1 MYKFARVERQDRE
14 REREGEN
21 GMQQEWYSVFNN
33 FNKDCMK
40 AKIEE
45 ESVEMENIKLFLNYE
60 QI

>member
-1 MYKFARVERQDRE
+1 
-14 REREGEN
+14 
-21 GMQQEWYSVFNN
+21 MQQEWYSVFNN

-40 AKIEE
+40 AEVEE